1 MPKGLGQN
9 IVGASAGGRDPSF
22 AANASQ
28 RGIFLG
34 SQHMTKQKQIKL
46 GSKKDLEDQLENV
59 ENKLR
64 AEMNWFR
71 EEIAPLKNKQREL
84 IAKLKEM

>member
-1 MPKGLGQN
+1 
-9 IVGASAGGRDPSF
+9 
-22 AANASQ
+22 
-28 RGIFLG
+28 
-34 SQHMTKQKQIKL
+34 MTKQKQIKL

>member
-1 MPKGLGQN
+1 
-9 IVGASAGGRDPSF
+9 
-22 AANASQ
+22 
-28 RGIFLG
+28 
-34 SQHMTKQKQIKL
+34 MTKETKKTRIMP
-46 GSKKDLEDQLENV
+46 GTKKDLENQLENV

-71 EEIAPLKNKQREL
+71 EEIAPLKSKQREL

>member
-1 MPKGLGQN
+1 
-9 IVGASAGGRDPSF
+9 
-22 AANASQ
+22 
-28 RGIFLG
+28 
-34 SQHMTKQKQIKL
+34 MTKETKKTRVMP
-46 GSKKDLEDQLENV
+46 GTKKDLENQLENV

-84 IAKLKEM
+84 TRKIQEM

>member
-1 MPKGLGQN
+1 MPG
-9 IVGASAGGRDPSF
+9 
-22 AANASQ
+22 
-28 RGIFLG
+28 
-34 SQHMTKQKQIKL
+34 T
-46 GSKKDLEDQLENV
+46 KKDLENQLENV

-71 EEIAPLKNKQREL
+71 EEIAPLKSKQREL

>member
-1 MPKGLGQN
+1 MKKE
-9 IVGASAGGRDPSF
+9 A
-22 AANASQ
+22 
-28 RGIFLG
+28 
-34 SQHMTKQKQIKL
+34 KQKQIKP

-84 IAKLKEM
+84 TRKIQEM

>member
-1 MPKGLGQN
+1 
-9 IVGASAGGRDPSF
+9 
-22 AANASQ
+22 
-28 RGIFLG
+28 
-34 SQHMTKQKQIKL
+34 MTKQKWVKL

-71 EEIAPLKNKQREL
+71 EEIAPLRNKQRQL
-84 IAKLKEM
+84 IEQLKKFNDG

>member
-1 MPKGLGQN
+1 MTKE
-9 IVGASAGGRDPSF
+9 
-22 AANASQ
+22 
-28 RGIFLG
+28 
-34 SQHMTKQKQIKL
+34 TKQKLIKP
-46 GSKKDLEDQLENV
+46 GSKKDLENQLENV

-71 EEIAPLKNKQREL
+71 EEIAPLKSKQREL